1 MQSFKDKYLAD
12 KRSGKSLV
20 LDLGSQNIGGC
31 YKPIFDGEDWDYAG
45 VDLAP
50 GDNVDMV
57 LRNPYQWEEIQ
68 SNSVDVLISGQTLEH
83 AEYFWL
89 TIMEIARVL
98 KPGGLCCLIAPSD
111 GYEHR
116 YPVDCW
122 RFYPDGMRAMAN
134 FARLQVLDAYTQW
147 EDEEYAD
154 GSNVWHDSVLIA
166 SKPLEEPAATS
177 EVTQFDLRHSE
188 ILTQKGQTELYRLQ
202 LEQSQSSAEKLQNQ
216 IYQLQYQLQQSQAQ
230 LQQSQVQFQQ
240 SQVQLQQ
247 SQAELATSQAQLAH
261 LQQYV
266 QQIESGKLWKI
277 ATGISKLKKKIFK

>member
-1 MQSFKDKYLAD
+1 MHQSSIDKMQSFKDKYLAD
-12 KRSGKSLV
+12 KRSEQSIV

-31 YKPIFDGEDWDYAG
+31 YKQIFDGEDWNYSG

-50 GDNVDMV
+50 GDNVDIV
-57 LRNPYQWEEIQ
+57 LRNPYQWEEIR

-89 TIMEIARVL
+89 TMMEIARVL
-98 KPGGLCCLIAPSD
+98 KPGGLCCLVAPSS

-147 EDEEYAD
+147 DDEEYAD

-166 SKPLEEPAATS
+166 SKPLEELTGTS
-177 EVTQFDLRHSE
+177 EIAQFEQRHHQ
-188 ILTQKGQTELYRLQ
+188 ILTEKGQTELYRLQ
-202 LEQSQSSAEKLQNQ
+202 LQQSQADAEKLQNQ
-216 IYQLQYQLQQSQAQ
+216 IYQLQYQLQQSQA
-230 LQQSQVQFQQ
+230 
-240 SQVQLQQ
+240 
-247 SQAELATSQAQLAH
+247 ELANSQAQLTNSQAQ
-261 LQQYV
+261 LTYSQQYL

-277 ATGISKLKKKIFK
+277 ATGIFKLKKKILE